1 MWKVIIGQIGGKVQF
16 GFNEMSDALDF
27 ASTCAECGDKGTIIT
42 IFEDEDEE
50 D

>member
-1 MWKVIIGQIGGKVQF
+1 MWKVIIGQIDGKVQF
-16 GFNEMSDALDF
+16 GFNKMSDALDF
-27 ASTCAECGDKGTIIT
+27 TCTCAECGDKGTIIT